1 MPVWVERDIVLAIHA
16 DQIAE
21 HGGLPGLRDQA
32 LLDSALARP
41 RQQAAYGV
49 VDLCD
54 LAAAY
59 AFGIARNHPFLDG
72 NKRVS
77 FVVAAVFLQLNGL
90 RAWPRSTTSWRHG
103 CPSPRETSG
112 RLRFCLVA
120 CQRAMMARRYGPPY
134 CCRSC

>member
-21 HGGLPGLRDQA
+21 HGGLPGLRDHA

-41 RQQAAYGV
+41 QQQAAYGAA
-49 VDLCD
+49 DLCD

-77 FVVAAVFLQLNGL
+77 FVVAAVFLQLNGVRVVGSEPDVVAMWLAIAAGTIGEDEIAAWL
-90 RAWPRSTTSWRHG
+90 RAKTR
-103 CPSPRETSG
+103 
-112 RLRFCLVA
+112 
-120 CQRAMMARRYGPPY
+120 
-134 CCRSC
+134 

>member
-1 MPVWVERDIVLAIHA
+1 MAGPVWIERDIVLAIHA

-41 RQQAAYGV
+41 RQRAAYGAA
-49 VDLCD
+49 DLHD
-54 LAAAY
+54 LGAAY
-59 AFGIARNHPFLDG
+59 AFGIARNHPFFDG

-90 RAWPRSTTSWRHG
+90 RIIASEPDVVATWLSIAAGKIGEDDTAAW
-103 CPSPRETSG
+103 
-112 RLRFCLVA
+112 LRA
-120 CQRAMMARRYGPPY
+120 NSR
-134 CCRSC
+134 

>member
-1 MPVWVERDIVLAIHA
+1 MTIPVWVERDIVLAIHA

-21 HGGLPGLRDQA
+21 HGGLPSLRDHA

-41 RQQAAYGV
+41 RQQAAYGA

-59 AFGIARNHPFLDG
+59 AFGVARNHPFLDG

-77 FVVAAVFLQLNGL
+77 FVIAAVFLQLNGL
-90 RAWPRSTTSWRHG
+90 RVLASEPDVVATWLSIAAGEMEEVDIAAW
-103 CPSPRETSG
+103 
-112 RLRFCLVA
+112 LR
-120 CQRAMMARRYGPPY
+120 ARTR
-134 CCRSC
+134 